1 MRLAGELSVP
11 FTSGILIGIG
21 ETRRERIEALL
32 ALRDLHQRYGHLQ
45 EIIIQ
50 NFRAKPGTR
59 MANAPEPSVEDHL
72 WTIAVA
78 RILFGPA
85 MNIQAPPNLSGGP
98 LADVIAAGIND
109 WGGVSPVTIDH
120 VNPEAPW
127 PELEALERQTAA
139 AGKALVGRL
148 ALYPG
153 FVSEPNR
160 WLDSSLRTAV
170 QRAGD
175 SEGYAR
181 ADQWVPGSDRL
192 VPVAQPKKMPRGRLN
207 RDHLQDILDRAL
219 SGEGLPEADIAYLF
233 STRGDDFHSV
243 CEAADALRAKTCGDR
258 VTYVVNR
265 NINYTNICSFRCTF
279 CAFSKGK
286 LAANLRGR
294 PYDLSLDEIARRS
307 VEAWARGATEVC
319 LQGGIHPDYTGE
331 TYLSVC
337 RAIKDAVPDIHIHAF
352 SPLEIWQGAAT
363 LKMPVVDFLS
373 RLKDAGLGT
382 LPGTAAEIL
391 DDEVRAEI
399 CPDKLKTQQWLDV
412 IETAH
417 SLGLRTTSTIMFG
430 HVDRP
435 KHWARHLTL
444 LRQLQSR
451 TSGITEFVP
460 LPFVPMETPIYLRGK
475 ARTGPTFREAVL
487 MHAVARLALHPL
499 ITNIQASWVKMG
511 PEGLKWCL
519 QAGANDIGGTLM
531 NESITRAAGATH
543 GEEMP
548 PADMENLIV
557 SLGRRPQQ
565 RTTLY
570 GRPME
575 QQKRASFSAAPLA
588 IPPNGPVRPIGGL
601 SAV

>member
-1 MRLAGELSVP
+1 M
-11 FTSGILIGIG
+11 
-21 ETRRERIEALL
+21 
-32 ALRDLHQRYGHLQ
+32 
-45 EIIIQ
+45 
-50 NFRAKPGTR
+50 
-59 MANAPEPSVEDHL
+59 
-72 WTIAVA
+72 
-78 RILFGPA
+78 
-85 MNIQAPPNLSGGP
+85 
-98 LADVIAAGIND
+98 
-109 WGGVSPVTIDH
+109 
-120 VNPEAPW
+120 
-127 PELEALERQTAA
+127 
-139 AGKALVGRL
+139 
-148 ALYPG
+148 
-153 FVSEPNR
+153 
-160 WLDSSLRTAV
+160 
-170 QRAGD
+170 
-175 SEGYAR
+175 
-181 ADQWVPGSDRL
+181 
-192 VPVAQPKKMPRGRLN
+192 
-207 RDHLQDILDRAL
+207 
-219 SGEGLPEADIAYLF
+219 
-233 STRGDDFHSV
+233 
-243 CEAADALRAKTCGDR
+243 LRAKTCGDR

-286 LAANLRGR
+286 LAKNLRGR
-294 PYDLSLDEIARRS
+294 PYDLDLDEIARRS

-337 RAIKDAVPDIHIHAF
+337 RAIKEAVPDIHIHAF
-352 SPLEIWQGAAT
+352 SPLEIWQGAASIK
-363 LKMPVVDFLS
+363 LPVADFLA

-430 HVDRP
+430 HVDKP

-444 LRQLQSR
+444 LRELQAR
-451 TSGITEFVP
+451 TGGITEFVP

-511 PEGLKWCL
+511 PDGLKWCL

-548 PADMENLIV
+548 PADMEKLIV
-557 SLGRRPQQ
+557 SIGRKPQQ

-570 GRPME
+570 GKPADR
-575 QQKRASFSAAPLA
+575 QKEASFAAAPLA
-588 IPPNGPVRPIGGL
+588 MWSNGALRATVDL